1 MMSRDQMRSEAAKR
15 HGLNLDENQL
25 NDLYGG
31 KDVNL
36 PSFKMAGFGDTDNVN
51 NVNYSDADGGTIAPS
66 VTSPDTSNV
75 NTGQTYNSKL
85 PNAYSLDTGYKPEE
99 FTVNGLAPGE
109 STSESTVSGL
119 GNWNPWGDRASGLP
133 TDLGFDM
140 ETVLPDNLKLPDPTI
155 FPSVGADQ
163 GSGGSNPLFNSGQE
177 ATLPG
182 PDITL
187 PGPDITDNNPGANL
201 GNPTNDVGNF
211 AFAGGGGGNSA
222 APFDFS
228 SAMSQWA
235 TDNPSFFSPNISV
248 GTPDVNVQGGGVNQ
262 YQLEQSLANQANPNA
277 SGINSI
283 LSNQDQFGQNQ
294 SNFMQGVGDGFSY
307 TNDRIDQGFN
317 ALDPRLDAMGNN
329 LDGINRN
336 VGSINT
342 NLGNVNTG
350 ISGLGDQFSN
360 FGNSFDRF
368 NNQYTANSGAM
379 QQGMSDSL
387 TNQQGISNQ
396 LGSLNKD
403 MFGQGGFGGMDQGFT
418 NMGGRFDQIGGQLAG
433 YNNQLFG
440 DPNSQGYGQLGN
452 RGTIGDMGAN
462 MGAGFADMGSQLGQG
477 FGGLNNSITGMNDQ
491 LFGNSQQMGQFD
503 LMNQGMGNLGNQ
515 FNTGLSNMGNR
526 FDTSMMNMG
535 DQFGTGLRGM
545 GNQFGTDM
553 TNMGNRFNTGMM
565 NMGDRFGTDLGNM
578 GNRFGSDL
586 SSLGDTFTDQFG
598 MMVDPLT
605 AGITGLDTQL
615 GGQAS
620 YMNAIDA
627 QIRNLQNLIPTL
639 DDIRG
644 IIPNQMDMTDLVS
657 SGNLDDIAK
666 EINSDF
672 ATFGNASTMED
683 ANKNVNWQGAADV
696 TQGRGFTDQQIANP
710 ELNMPAIQDYTGAM
724 RVPLIENVLNRV
736 GGANP
741 YDTRQ
746 NEILTGQE
754 RSLDKNYDD
763 AVERIKNQFAV
774 TDDLGSPAYRA
785 AIREVEEGRARDK
798 TAVQSQ
804 FQMQAAG
811 LDESMSRGRLQ
822 DLSSALGGEQGR
834 VYQEMGMQDQLQRN
848 ANNDYLNYMNQLQ
861 ASYYEPQRQRDE
873 GLRYSLAGL
882 GNSAQPN
889 IGAAIQGYGSAAESQ
904 GNLANTLYA
913 QGGGMFNN
921 LMNQPAFR

>member
-15 HGLNLDENQL
+15 HGLNLNDTQL

-31 KDVNL
+31 KDVSL

-51 NVNYSDADGGTIAPS
+51 NVNDSKGGSFGTSS
-66 VTSPDTSNV
+66 VDTNNV
-75 NTGQTYNSKL
+75 NSPQTYPGQTYNSKL
-85 PNAYSLDTGYKPEE
+85 PNAYDLATGYKPEE
-99 FTVNGLAPGE
+99 NTFTVNGLAPGE
-109 STSESTVSGL
+109 SSTESTVSGL
-119 GNWNPWGDRASGLP
+119 GNWNPYGDRASRN
-133 TDLGFDM
+133 LGSNAQ
-140 ETVLPDNLKLPDPTI
+140 TVLPDNLELPDPTI
-155 FPSVGADQ
+155 LPSLGADQ

-177 ATLPG
+177 ASLPG
-182 PDITL
+182 PDIT
-187 PGPDITDNNPGANL
+187 NNAPGANL
-201 GNPTNDVGNF
+201 GNPTNE
-211 AFAGGGGGNSA
+211 SITA
-222 APFDFS
+222 APFDFG
-228 SAMSQWA
+228 SAMTKWA
-235 TDNPSFFSPNISV
+235 ESNPNFFSPSV
-248 GTPDVNVQGGGVNQ
+248 TSPDVNVQGGLTEAQLQSALGNQ
-262 YQLEQSLANQANPNA
+262 GNPNA

-283 LSNQDQFGQNQ
+283 LANQQQFGQNQ
-294 SNFMQGVGDGFSY
+294 GNFMKGVGDDFNY
-307 TNDRIDQGFN
+307 TNKQINQGFD
-317 ALDPRLDAMGNN
+317 ALDPRLNAIDNN
-329 LDGINRN
+329 IGGINRN
-336 VGSINT
+336 VGDINA

-350 ISGLGDQFSN
+350 IAGLGNQFSD

-368 NNQYTANSGAM
+368 NNQYTADSGAM
-379 QQGMSDSL
+379 QQGLSDSL
-387 TNQQGISNQ
+387 TNQQGISSQ

-403 MFGQGGFGGMDQGFT
+403 MFGQGGFGGMNTGFQ

-440 DPNSQGYGQLGN
+440 DPNAQGYGAQGN
-452 RGTIGDMGAN
+452 RGAIGDMGAN

-503 LMNQGMGNLGNQ
+503 LMGQGMDRLGNQ
-515 FNTGLSNMGNR
+515 FG
-526 FDTSMMNMG
+526 
-535 DQFGTGLRGM
+535 Q
-545 GNQFGTDM
+545 DM
-553 TNMGNRFNTGMM
+553 TDMGNRFNTGMM
-565 NMGDRFGTDLGNM
+565 DMGDQFGTDLN
-578 GNRFGSDL
+578 
-586 SSLGDTFTDQFG
+586 SLGDTFTNQFG
-598 MMVDPLT
+598 QMVDPLT
-605 AGITGLDTQL
+605 AGITGMNSQL

-639 DDIRG
+639 DQIEG
-644 IIPNQMDMTDLVS
+644 VMPNQMDMTDLVS

-666 EINSDF
+666 QINTDF
-672 ATFGNASTMED
+672 ADYDDVGVSTMED
-683 ANKNVNWQGAADV
+683 ANKNVDWQGS
-696 TQGRGFTDQQIANP
+696 TNQGFTDQQIANP
-710 ELNMPAIQDYTGAM
+710 ELDMPAIQDYTGAM

-746 NEILTGQE
+746 NEILNGQE

-763 AVERIKNQFAV
+763 AIERVKNQFAV

-921 LMNQPAFR
+921 LMKQPAFQ

>member
-1 MMSRDQMRSEAAKR
+1 MPRASSLFGNEFLMMSRDQMRSEAAKR
-15 HGLNLDENQL
+15 HGLNLNETQL

-31 KDVNL
+31 KDVSL
-36 PSFKMAGFGDTDNVN
+36 PSFKMAEFGNNTTTNNVN
-51 NVNYSDADGGTIAPS
+51 NQNAGGGALFDTGTGDFS
-66 VTSPDTSNV
+66 VTPSDPLNV
-75 NTGQTYNSKL
+75 NSSNYWSQPAGDKISGL
-85 PNAYSLDTGYKPEE
+85 PNAYSYSDGYTPEE
-99 FTVNGLAPGE
+99 NTFTIDGLGPGE
-109 STSESTVSGL
+109 SRTESRVVTGDSGPPGGYSASTIPGWGMGGDGFGWQSTLPEGSESAPGVDL
-119 GNWNPWGDRASGLP
+119 
-133 TDLGFDM
+133 TDL
-140 ETVLPDNLKLPDPTI
+140 
-155 FPSVGADQ
+155 S
-163 GSGGSNPLFNSGQE
+163 
-177 ATLPG
+177 LPG
-182 PDITL
+182 TSSY
-187 PGPDITDNNPGANL
+187 
-201 GNPTNDVGNF
+201 NPTNN
-211 AFAGGGGGNSA
+211 AGLFDTGLFDTGPVTDITNNAPGAHTFNPTNEPFTGTTQIIGDTSPS
-222 APFDFS
+222 APFDFGA
-228 SAMSQWA
+228 AMTKWA
-235 TDNPSFFSPNISV
+235 EGNPNFFSPNVTS
-248 GTPDVNVQGGGVNQ
+248 PDVNVQGGLTEAQLQSALGNQ
-262 YQLEQSLANQANPNA
+262 GNPNA

-283 LSNQDQFGQNQ
+283 LANQQQFGQNQ
-294 SNFMQGVGDGFSY
+294 GNFMQGVGDGFNY
-307 TNDRIDQGFN
+307 TNQQINQGFD
-317 ALDPRLDAMGNN
+317 ALDPRLNAINN
-329 LDGINRN
+329 NIGGINRN
-336 VGSINT
+336 VGNINT

-350 ISGLGDQFSN
+350 LTGLGNQFSN

-379 QQGMSDSL
+379 QQGMADSL
-387 TNQQGISNQ
+387 TNQQGISSQ

-403 MFGQGGFGGMDQGFT
+403 MFGQGGFGGMNTGFQ

-440 DPNSQGYGQLGN
+440 DPNAQGYGAQGN
-452 RGTIGDMGAN
+452 RGAIGDMGAN

-477 FGGLNNSITGMNDQ
+477 FGGLNNSIVGMNDQ

-503 LMNQGMGNLGNQ
+503 LMGQGIDALGGRIGQ
-515 FNTGLSNMGNR
+515 
-526 FDTSMMNMG
+526 
-535 DQFGTGLRGM
+535 
-545 GNQFGTDM
+545 DM
-553 TNMGNRFNTGMM
+553 TDMGNRFNTGMM
-565 NMGDRFGTDLGNM
+565 DMGNQFGT
-578 GNRFGSDL
+578 DL
-586 SSLGDTFTDQFG
+586 SSLGDTFTDQFSQ
-598 MMVDPLT
+598 MVDPLT
-605 AGITGLDTQL
+605 AGMTGMNSQL

-639 DDIRG
+639 DQIEG

-666 EINSDF
+666 QINTDF
-672 ATFGNASTMED
+672 ADYDDVNISTMED
-683 ANKNVNWQGAADV
+683 ANKNVDWQGS
-696 TQGRGFTDQQIANP
+696 TNQGFTDQQIANP
-710 ELNMPAIQDYTGAM
+710 VLDMPAIQDYTGAM

-746 NEILTGQE
+746 NEILNGQE

-763 AVERIKNQFAV
+763 AIERVKNQFAV

-873 GLRYSLAGL
+873 GLHYSLAGL

-889 IGAAIQGYGSAAESQ
+889 IGAAIQGYGSAAQSQ

-921 LMNQPAFR
+921 LMKQPAFQ